1 MAVAIDRRGAYFATE
16 QISSNVD
23 ISPEGYLICRNVVI
37 GRTGFQR
44 YKVSEVDDPDGLLAD
59 ANLHQDDDVDLWR
72 DPSEVFSD
80 QTIAS
85 FEGKTFTLTHPD
97 QLLNP
102 DTEREHFV
110 GHLQNVRPGKEPLP
124 DGNFPLLGDV
134 VIKVREAI
142 DAFHDGMRE
151 VSCGYWY
158 TLGRTGYRWDQKQII
173 GNHLALV
180 PTGRAGNARIQDA
193 APKEKPPVNIFKH
206 ILGLG
211 VKEYAKD
218 AKPEDLA
225 EALQNAEVRAVATD
239 AAPARIATN
248 TITTTETLDAK
259 LGKLVVVGTAIDGAK
274 LYKMAVGKDEEAE
287 PAAKAKDE
295 NGETTVDRRKRMHDV
310 LDKMVDASEKNE
322 AQMAAETDADV
333 KAMSDMVTKFTG
345 AKDAD
350 PEEEKT
356 EKAEDAHPEDC
367 RCTDC
372 MDKRKAKDAEEEKT
386 EEGED
391 AEIVRAEP
399 VLAAG
404 ETPRNAFDAD
414 MTMDM
419 LKQLRKVVAKSK
431 DELVKKAFDSFYR
444 GMDAARKQ
452 ASGQGSYRVFS
463 QAAGKVSDE
472 AVKTAKDAKPPALT
486 PAEQEI
492 KANDD
497 IYAKAGEAL
506 RAKSRGTAR

>member
-180 PTGRAGNARIQDA
+180 PTGRAGNARINDA
-193 APKEKPPVNIFKH
+193 APKETSMSFRDLIRANGWK
-206 ILGLG
+206 LW
-211 VKEYAKD
+211 AKD
-218 AKPEDLA
+218 ASPEDVA
-225 EALQNAEVRAVATD
+225 KALEEETAARSVATD
-239 AAPARIATN
+239 AARVLAAPI
-248 TITTTETLDAK
+248 
-259 LGKLVVVGTAIDGAK
+259 
-274 LYKMAVGKDEEAE
+274 EAE

-295 NGETTVDRRKRMHDV
+295 NGETIVDRRKRMHDV

-333 KAMSDMVTKFTG
+333 KAMSDMVAKFTG

-350 PEEEKT
+350 PEEDPE
-356 EKAEDAHPEDC
+356 EKAKDAHPEDC
-367 RCTDC
+367 RCEDC
-372 MDKRKAKDAEEEKT
+372 MDKRKAKDADDPEEKKVET
-386 EEGED
+386 DD

-472 AVKTAKDAKPPALT
+472 AVRTAKDAKPPALT